1 MGVTTAMCNT
11 FKTELLG
18 GIHDL
23 DTHTIKLA
31 LIKASPT
38 ENYGAATTTYNGSS
52 GGNGTSLTQGTNDEA
67 TGTNYTAGGGSD
79 GTLAGA
85 SISLSGSTA
94 IVDFTDAVFNN
105 VTTSADGCLIYND
118 SVTGKPAIAVISFGG
133 TVSAT
138 AGDLTIEFPPT
149 GGSSPDSSNAVIR
162 IA

>member
-11 FKTELLG
+11 FKTEVLG

-67 TGTNYTAGGGSD
+67 TGTNYSAGGQQLDS
-79 GTLAGA
+79 A
-85 SISLSGSTA
+85 SISLDGSTA
-94 IVDFTDAVFNN
+94 IVDFADEVFSN
-105 VTTSADGCLIYND
+105 VTTSADGCIIYND
-118 SVTGKPAIAVISFGG
+118 TATGKPAIAVIDFGG

-138 AGDLTIEFPPT
+138 AGDLTIEFPAANA
-149 GGSSPDSSNAVIR
+149 SNAVIR

>member
-11 FKTELLG
+11 FKTELLSG
-18 GIHDL
+18 
-23 DTHTIKLA
+23 THNLTGHSIKMA
-31 LIKASPT
+31 LIKDSPT
-38 ENYGAATTTYNGSS
+38 EDYGAATTTYNGSS
-52 GGNGTSLTQGTNDEA
+52 TGNGTSLTQGTNDEA
-67 TGTNYTAGGGSD
+67 TGTNYTTTGQVLD
-79 GTLAGA
+79 GA

-94 IVDFTDAVFNN
+94 IIDFADEVFSN

-138 AGDLTIEFPPT
+138 AGDLTIEFPPS
-149 GGSSPDSSNAVIR
+149 GGGSPDSSNAVIR